1 MLRVLAI
8 LIMVLSAPPVQAQD
22 AEEVALARNVL
33 MRLQSLSFS
42 KGREYCGYLGLTRDG
57 ALVASVAVPGDL
69 ASCDAAFPHDIAVVA
84 SYHTHGAFDAG
95 YYNELP
101 STIDVDGDSDFYM
114 NGYIATPGGRFW
126 FVDGRNRRVHQI
138 CGAGCLP
145 VAPGFRKGAD
155 GTIAE
160 QYSYDGLR
168 RALGD

>member
-8 LIMVLSAPPVQAQD
+8 LIMALPALPVQAQD
-22 AEEVALARNVL
+22 AAEVALARTVL
-33 MRLQSLSFS
+33 TRLQALSFS

-57 ALVASVAVPGDL
+57 TLVASVAVPGDM
-69 ASCDAAFPHDIAVVA
+69 ASCDAPFPDDIAVVA

-101 STIDVDGDSDFYM
+101 STIDVDGDSDFFM

-126 FVDGRNRRVHQI
+126 FVDGRNRTVHQI
-138 CGAGCLP
+138 CGTGCLP

-160 QYSYDGLR
+160 QYSYDRLR